1 MSELRLRQSRY
12 RRASIQI
19 DTAALAHNLGRVRD
33 FAGDSRVMA
42 VIKADAYGHGVITA
56 AKALHDADLFGVAM
70 TAEALELRAA
80 GVEKNIVVLHGF
92 SSIDELADYSRH
104 ALTTVIHSPQQA
116 EILCNARL
124 DRPLDVWLKL
134 DTGMHRLGLYD
145 TELQALYPRLQDSA
159 NVGHITLMSHMANAD
174 DKDNDLNNKQIRC
187 ISKVKSEFNLPASLA
202 NSAAI
207 MQLSSAHFDIVR
219 PGIMLYGSS
228 PFTDVS
234 AEQLDLKPVMQF
246 EADVIAIKQVE
257 AGESIGYGSTY
268 TCEHDTRVAMV
279 AAGYADGYPRHAA
292 NGTPVWLNGQRCRLL
307 GRVSMDS
314 ICIEIDELQAAAG
327 DRAVLWGRELSVDE
341 VARHSG
347 TISYELLCHAGAAG
361 RS

>member
-1 MSELRLRQSRY
+1 MSEPGLRQSRY
-12 RRASIQI
+12 RRASLEI
-19 DTAALAHNLGRVRD
+19 DTAALAHNLARVRD
-33 FAGDSRVMA
+33 FAGNSRVMA

-56 AKALHDADLFGVAM
+56 AKALHGADLFGVAM
-70 TAEALELRAA
+70 TGEAFELRRA
-80 GVEKNIVVLHGF
+80 GIDKEIVVLHGF
-92 SSIDELADYSRH
+92 SSTDELADYRRH
-104 ALTTVIHSPQQA
+104 ALTAVIHSPEQA
-116 EILCNARL
+116 EMLCNAGL
-124 DRPLDVWLKL
+124 DKPLDVWLKL

-145 TELQALYPRLQDSA
+145 TELESLYPRLQDSA
-159 NVGHITLMSHMANAD
+159 NVGHIMLMSHMANAD
-174 DKDNDLNNKQIRC
+174 DIDNPLNNIQINN
-187 ISKVKSEFNLPASLA
+187 ISKVKSSLCLPASLA

-207 MQLSSAHFDIVR
+207 MQLPSSHLDIVR

-228 PFTDVS
+228 PFADKS
-234 AEQLDLKPVMQF
+234 AAQLGLKPVMQF
-246 EADVIAIKQVE
+246 EAGVIAIKQVE

-279 AAGYADGYPRHAA
+279 AAGYADGYPRHAR

-314 ICIEIDELQAAAG
+314 ICIEIDELEAAVG

-347 TISYELLCHAGAAG
+347 TISYELLCHAGAAS